1 MFIIL
6 NKLYDKYE
14 RYTNIGNVIG
24 PHTLDK
30 LKRGELPKFET
41 LYKKLDLE
49 GELGYT
55 YEDFLSDYQEAI
67 SEYKEKRAL
76 YNIWCMG
83 LSIYEYTQVKGI
95 GSSQLYRILERGRD
109 ISKNETLESIIDIL
123 DVDISREDLKMF
135 EVTIKNNFCRLVG
148 DKDELVTF
156 KIRYNIKNPVLPW
169 KDNWQLAFDGIITE
183 KIKKIKE

>member
-6 NKLYDKYE
+6 EKLYDKYE
-14 RYTNIGNVIG
+14 RYTDVGNIIG
-24 PHTLDK
+24 FHTLDK

-49 GELGYT
+49 GEIGYT
-55 YEDFLSDYQEAI
+55 YEDFLSDYQEVI
-67 SEYKEKRAL
+67 SGYKEKKAL
-76 YNIWCMG
+76 YNIWCTG

-109 ISKNETLESIIDIL
+109 ISKNETLKAIIDIL
-123 DVDISREDLKMF
+123 DVDISQEDLQKF
-135 EVTIKNNFCRLVG
+135 TVTVKEKFCRLVG
-148 DKDELVTF
+148 DKKNLIAF
-156 KIRYNIKNPVLPW
+156 RKRYNIRNPILPW
-169 KDNWQLAFDGIITE
+169 QNSWQLTFDGVITE

>member
-6 NKLYDKYE
+6 KKLYEKYE
-14 RYTNIGNVIG
+14 RYTDIGNIIG
-24 PHTLDK
+24 AHILDK

-55 YEDFLSDYQEAI
+55 YENFLSDYQEVI

-95 GSSQLYRILERGRD
+95 GSSQLYRILERGRG

-123 DVDISREDLKMF
+123 DVDISVEDFKIF
-135 EVTIKNNFCRLVG
+135 EVTIKENFCRLIG
-148 DKDELVTF
+148 SREKLINF
-156 KIRYNIKNPVLPW
+156 KKIYNIKNPILPW
-169 KDNWQLAFDGIITE
+169 QDAWQLAFDGVVAE